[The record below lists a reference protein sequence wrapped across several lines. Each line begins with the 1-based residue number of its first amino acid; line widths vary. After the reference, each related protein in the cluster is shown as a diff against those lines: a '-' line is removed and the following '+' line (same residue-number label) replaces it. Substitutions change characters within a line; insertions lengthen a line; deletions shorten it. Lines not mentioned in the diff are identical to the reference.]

1 MQLQMTKFEPKLFHE
16 DIFGSA
22 YILTFEKGDFEAYSL
37 INKFHTSNQN
47 SFEIAVNH
55 NGDILNE
62 KCKVTFIGIEPT
74 RKREIKQPLTLVE
87 IERLSD
93 LEDHIESFINGKIN
107 GNYKFSNETLELTDH
122 LEQLNKQRLIDKAL
136 DAGDK
141 EKFISLVNSL
151 EGSK

>member
-1 MQLQMTKFEPKLFHE
+1 MQLQMTKFEPKMFRE

-22 YILTFEKGDFEAYSL
+22 YILAFGKGDFEAYSL
-37 INKFHTSNQN
+37 INKFHASNQN
-47 SFEIAVNH
+47 QFEIAVNH

-62 KCKVTFIGIEPT
+62 KCKVTFVGVEPT

-87 IERLSD
+87 IEQLSD
-93 LEDHIESFINGKIN
+93 LQDHIESFIDGRIN
-107 GNYKFSNETLELTDH
+107 GNYKFSEELLELTDC

-141 EKFISLVNSL
+141 ETFIRLVNS
-151 EGSK
+151 